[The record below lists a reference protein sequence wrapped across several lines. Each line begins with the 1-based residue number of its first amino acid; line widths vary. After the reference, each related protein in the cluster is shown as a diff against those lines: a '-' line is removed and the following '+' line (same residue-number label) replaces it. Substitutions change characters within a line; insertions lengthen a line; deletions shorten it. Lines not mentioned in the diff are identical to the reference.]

1 MASYAERERE
11 RELEGYK
18 GGNLLSASICLRRLP
33 RFLQS
38 TSCPVSRL
46 GIMSIKSMANIL
58 ISKKENSLES
68 FNYLDQVSLDK
79 IGDLKLAMFSTRA

>member
-1 MASYAERERE
+1 
-11 RELEGYK
+11 
-18 GGNLLSASICLRRLP
+18 
-33 RFLQS
+33 
-38 TSCPVSRL
+38 
-46 GIMSIKSMANIL
+46 MSIKSMANIL